1 MSGPNSEVCNL
12 NSKTFADCLHSHFSL
27 EAPASQTFT
36 LELVAVNEAN
46 YSPRLENFS
55 LLFRG
60 PLAPALPQCI
70 HRLKHDTL
78 GSVEIF
84 LVPLGPDGQG
94 MQYEAVFNRLRGD
107 SQ

>member
-1 MSGPNSEVCNL
+1 MSGPKSELYTL
-12 NSKTFADCLHSHFSL
+12 NSKIFADCLHTHFSL
-27 EAPASQTFT
+27 EAPANVGP

-46 YSPRLENFS
+46 YSPRVENFS

-60 PLAPALPQCI
+60 PLAPVLPQRI
-70 HRLKHDTL
+70 YHLKHDTL

-84 LVPLGPDGQG
+84 LVPLGPDGEG
-94 MQYEAVFNRLRGD
+94 MQYEAIFNRLRD